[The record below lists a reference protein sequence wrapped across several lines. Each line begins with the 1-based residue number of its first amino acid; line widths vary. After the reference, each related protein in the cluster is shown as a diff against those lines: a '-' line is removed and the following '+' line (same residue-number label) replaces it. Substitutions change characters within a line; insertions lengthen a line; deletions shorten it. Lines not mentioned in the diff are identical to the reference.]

1 MRSVFSPPCPYG
13 LYGTS
18 SLLSSAA
25 NRVGV
30 VPSIH
35 FHKKVTAL
43 KPALYPKVYHLFDV
57 TVAMLLAHT
66 MPLCTQSNVTQYSMQ
81 RTVLE
86 LS

>member
-1 MRSVFSPPCPYG
+1 
-13 LYGTS
+13 
-18 SLLSSAA
+18 
-25 NRVGV
+25 VGV